1 MEFPCDSWFERM
13 VASARMDPETYERL
27 GFAEFRLVFEVEAG
41 DDARRFGLVLDGY
54 DVDYA
59 GELAD
64 VGTFSADAV
73 LSGPL
78 DAWREMVDNI
88 DANGRADVE
97 HTLIR
102 LCLAGTPMRLVAV
115 DPMGRDKFFRYAET
129 LQTLVDATATRLT
142 QV

>member
-1 MEFPCDSWFERM
+1 MEFPCDQWFERM
-13 VASARMDPETYERL
+13 VTSASKDAEIYERL
-27 GFAEFRLVFEVEAG
+27 GFAEFRLVFEVVAG

-54 DVDYA
+54 DVEYA

-64 VGTFSADAV
+64 IGTFDAV

-88 DANGRADVE
+88 EANGRADVE

-102 LCLAGTPMRLVAV
+102 LCLAGTPLRLVAV

-129 LQTLVDATATRLT
+129 LQTLVDATASRLT

>member
-1 MEFPCDSWFERM
+1 MEFPCDQWFQRM
-13 VASARMDPETYERL
+13 VASAREDPETYARL

-54 DVDYA
+54 DVEYA

-64 VGTFSADAV
+64 VAMFGADAI
-73 LSGPL
+73 LSGPI

-88 DANGRADVE
+88 KANGRADVE

-102 LCLAGTPMRLVAV
+102 LCLAGSPLRLVAV

-129 LQTLVDATATRLT
+129 LQTLVDATSARLT

>member
-1 MEFPCDSWFERM
+1 MEFPCDQWFQRM
-13 VASARMDPETYERL
+13 VASAREDPETYARL
-27 GFAEFRLVFEVEAG
+27 GFAAFRLVFEVEAG

-54 DVDYA
+54 DVEYA
-59 GELAD
+59 GELAN
-64 VGTFSADAV
+64 VVTFGADAI
-73 LSGPL
+73 LSGPI

-88 DANGRADVE
+88 QANGRADVE

-102 LCLAGTPMRLVAV
+102 LCLAESPLRLVAV

-129 LQTLVDATATRLT
+129 LQTLVDATSARLT